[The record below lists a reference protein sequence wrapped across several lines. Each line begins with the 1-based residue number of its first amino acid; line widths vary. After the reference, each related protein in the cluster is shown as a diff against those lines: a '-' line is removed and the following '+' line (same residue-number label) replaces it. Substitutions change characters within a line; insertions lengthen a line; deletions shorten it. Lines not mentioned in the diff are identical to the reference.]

1 MGSRSMS
8 HDTPRASAD
17 DSEREALRAG
27 RAALLDLLADVLLGE
42 LEPPVA
48 RALAADPALAEALRP
63 PSDEA
68 DVRAL
73 RAEYAR
79 LLLLEAPPYASL
91 YLEAPPVIG
100 GETARRWETT
110 LARIGLSAL
119 PTERAASRDHAGLY
133 LRALAQAERV
143 GASRVAQTVLAEALR
158 WLPQYLTA
166 LQQAD
171 PQGFYGRVAQLA
183 AYALGESARAVEPPA
198 GSTAPAASETPP
210 DALPEDDRLRT
221 LTRWLCTPLWSGWYL
236 TPSSLRAFAHAFGS
250 PPGRTERA
258 ALLEQAFE
266 ASGLDARTDEL
277 LDTLL
282 ATLDTWRAAA
292 DDWSAQL
299 GGWDVH
305 LAEWRARL
313 AQTRDI
319 LTTMREEAR
328 AQASGAPFAAPDDA
342 SASEE

>member
-1 MGSRSMS
+1 MGRRFVS
-8 HDTPRASAD
+8 HDAPRDSAHD
-17 DSEREALRAG
+17 AEPEEELRAG

-63 PSDEA
+63 PSDE
-68 DVRAL
+68 DGVRAL

-91 YLEAPPVIG
+91 YLDAPPVIG
-100 GETARRWETT
+100 GETARRWEAT
-110 LARIGLSAL
+110 LARIGMPAL
-119 PTERAASRDHAGLY
+119 PLERAAARDHAGLY
-133 LRALAQAERV
+133 LRALAQAERT
-143 GASRVAQTVLAEALR
+143 GAPGATRTILAEALR

-166 LQQAD
+166 LEQAD
-171 PQGFYGRVAQLA
+171 PQGFYGRVARLV
-183 AYALGESARAVEPPA
+183 AYALSESARAVEPPTGA
-198 GSTAPAASETPP
+198 AAASATPP

-221 LTRWLCTPLWSGWYL
+221 LARWLCTPLWSGWYL
-236 TPSSLRAFAHAFGS
+236 TPSGLRTFAHAFGS

-277 LDTLL
+277 LDALL
-282 ATLDTWRAAA
+282 ATLDRWSAAA
-292 DDWSAQL
+292 DAWSAES
-299 GGWDVH
+299 GGWDAV

-328 AQASGAPFAAPDDA
+328 AQDAGAPFAAREDA
-342 SASEE
+342 PESGE